1 MRNGAV
7 RDALRLWVAI
17 IAAWALLMSVILPTA
32 ALAAGPV
39 AATGVICSTG
49 AADGPSSSGDMAVHD
64 GLCCVL
70 CAASGP
76 AAVPPPPTDAV
87 RVVPADGALV
97 ILGAASLPVGP
108 RAPPQVWPLNPR
120 APPIDA

>member
-17 IAAWALLMSVILPTA
+17 FAAWALFMSVILPTT
-32 ALAAGPV
+32 ALAAGP
-39 AATGVICSTG
+39 AAAGVICSTG
-49 AADGPSSSGDMAVHD
+49 PADGHSPSGGAAVHD

-70 CAASGP
+70 CAATGP
-76 AAVPPPPTDAV
+76 AAVPPPPMDAV
-87 RVVPADGALV
+87 TVDPADGSSV
-97 ILGAASLPVGP
+97 VLGAPSLPVGP